1 MYGLLTLIR
10 PECHVATIGAC
21 SLWSWLLS
29 DTIGDYCCV
38 IRQILPL
45 PEASCCVGPH
55 WWPWVTLSAEYL
67 QVLYRD
73 YLCLTALLEAPHITD
88 GQISNDTNR
97 KKKLAGTLSCSCPAQ
112 SRESLFSLLHWI
124 CLDWGLLTTSTVS
137 PNQGTTNE
145 QHFQQELGISP
156 CSTKPDHPL
165 KKRAQSCWFSGPLS
179 APSLHQAHGLCLDVM
194 FS

>member
-1 MYGLLTLIR
+1 MLKYVS
-10 PECHVATIGAC
+10 CC
-21 SLWSWLLS
+21 YYWSMFLLS

-67 QVLYRD
+67 QVLYKQR
-73 YLCLTALLEAPHITD
+73 LLVPHSTSWSTSYYWQPD
-88 GQISNDTNR
+88 KQWH
-97 KKKLAGTLSCSCPAQ
+97 KQEKKLAGALSCSCPAQ
-112 SRESLFSLLHWI
+112 SRESLFSLLCWI
-124 CLDWGLLTTSTVS
+124 CLDWGLLTTSMVS

-145 QHFQQELGISP
+145 QHFQQELGVSP
-156 CSTKPDHPL
+156 CSTKPDLPL
-165 KKRAQSCWFSGPLS
+165 NKRDQSCWFSGPHS
-179 APSLHQAHGLCLDVM
+179 APSLHQARGLCLDVM